1 MTHLRRILTDYL
13 AVRRSLGFALRTS
26 GPMLEQFVAVVEK
39 QGADHITTELA
50 LTWARLPT
58 TARPAHWSRRLSIVR
73 GFARFVQGIDPRTQV
88 PPPGLLPHRYQRQSP
103 HIYAPEEIR
112 LLLDAASRLPSK
124 TGLRAQTYAT
134 LLGLLVVTGMRI
146 SEAVGLDRD
155 DVDLATGVIT
165 IRRTKFKK
173 SRLVPVH
180 ASTSRA
186 LQQYAVYRDRRHL
199 APRCGRFFVGERGE
213 PLTVNVV
220 EQTFVKL
227 SHRVGLRAPGDR
239 HGPRLHDFRHRFAV
253 ATLIR
258 WYRAGL
264 DVERHLPK
272 LSTYLGHRHV
282 TDTYWYLS
290 AVPELLRLAAAR
302 LAGPRGRQRP

>member
-1 MTHLRRILTDYL
+1 MTKLRRAVAQYL
-13 AVRRSLGFALRTS
+13 ALRRSLGFALLGP
-26 GPMLEQFVAVVEK
+26 GPMLQQFVAFVEK

-50 LTWARLPT
+50 LTWARLPA
-58 TARPAHWSRRLSIVR
+58 TAHPSHWSRRLSIVR
-73 GFARFVQGIDPRTQV
+73 GFAAFLHGIDPRTQV
-88 PPPGLLPHRYQRQSP
+88 PAPGLLPHRYQRKPP
-103 HIYAPEEIR
+103 HIYTPDEIQR
-112 LLLDAASRLPSK
+112 LLEAAWRLPSK
-124 TGLRAQTYAT
+124 LGLRAQTYGT

-146 SEAVGLDRD
+146 SEAVGLERD
-155 DVDLATGVIT
+155 DVDLGVGVLT
-165 IRRTKFKK
+165 IRRTKFGK

-180 ASTSRA
+180 ASTRRA
-186 LQQYAVYRDRRHL
+186 LQHYAVYRDRRHL

-227 SHRVGLRAPGDR
+227 SHRIGLRAPGDR
-239 HGPRLHDFRHRFAV
+239 HGPRLHDLRHCFAV
-253 ATLIR
+253 TTLIR

-272 LSTYLGHRHV
+272 LSTYLGHSHV

-290 AVPELLRLAAAR
+290 AVPALLRLAAAR
-302 LAGPRGRQRP
+302 VAGPRGRQRP